1 MCTEKF
7 VRRDLVGEFH
17 RRRATLQSDL
27 GVTGALE
34 HISVVVEWYAS
45 RHPANIFSGAVVGSF
60 LISSTRGGHI
70 HEEDLYTDL
79 K

>member
-34 HISVVVEWYAS
+34 HISVLWWNGTHRDIPQTFFPVPLWGL
-45 RHPANIFSGAVVGSF
+45 F
-60 LISSTRGGHI
+60 
-70 HEEDLYTDL
+70 
-79 K
+79 